1 MKKFVMTF
9 AAVLAI
15 AVSANA
21 QLLWK
26 ITGNGIEKPS
36 YLVGTHHIAPQG
48 MQDSIPGLQN
58 AIQAADQVWGEIV
71 MSEMATPQGMV
82 ELQKFM
88 AAPVDSTLNVLLS
101 PAQVDSVT
109 TLISKY
115 AGQSIPTAQL
125 IYLRPAVIGAQL
137 AVLQSM
143 NAIPGFNPNAQLDG
157 VIQQL
162 GINAGKSIHGLETI
176 TQQLNLLYGASLK
189 EQAADLMKMV
199 RNDAT
204 VSSKAVEMAK
214 AYMSGNLE
222 ALNSLMTDP
231 DFGMSAPEADKL
243 IYNRNSA
250 WVDFLIGAL
259 PTTSMLIAVGAGH
272 LPGERGVINLLRK
285 AGFNVSPV
293 EE

>member
-1 MKKFVMTF
+1 MKKIVMTL
-9 AAVLAI
+9 AAVFAI
-15 AVSANA
+15 ALSANA

-26 ITGNGIEKPS
+26 ISGNGIEKPS

-48 MQDSIPGLQN
+48 MQDSIPGLLN
-58 AIQAADQVWGEIV
+58 ALQDVDQIWGEIV

-88 AAPVDSTLNVLLS
+88 AAPADSTLNVLLS
-101 PAQVDSVT
+101 PAQLDSVT
-109 TLISKY
+109 NLLSKY
-115 AGQSIPTAQL
+115 AGQTIPAAQL
-125 IYLRPAVIGAQL
+125 VYFRPAVIGAQL

-157 VIQQL
+157 VIQDL
-162 GINAGKSIHGLETI
+162 GSKAGKSIHGLETI
-176 TQQLNLLYGASLK
+176 AQQLNLLYGASLK
-189 EQAADLMKMV
+189 EQAADLMKTV
-199 RNDAT
+199 RNDALA
-204 VSSKAVEMAK
+204 SSKAAEMAK

-222 ALNSLMTDP
+222 VLNKLMTDP
-231 DFGMSAPEADKL
+231 DFGMTAPEAEKL

-272 LPGERGVINLLRK
+272 LPGEKGVINLLKK
-285 AGFNVSPV
+285 AGFDVSPV